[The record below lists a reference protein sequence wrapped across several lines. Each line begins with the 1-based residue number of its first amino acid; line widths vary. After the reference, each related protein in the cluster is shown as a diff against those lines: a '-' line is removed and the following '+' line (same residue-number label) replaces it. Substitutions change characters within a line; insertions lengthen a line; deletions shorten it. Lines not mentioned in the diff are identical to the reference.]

1 MKIAYYELWEV
12 VKMTTKTKRQ
22 ILLVDDEKIVR
33 ESLGEWLT
41 EAGYQVALAEDG
53 EKALRIVA
61 VKDVNVALVDLKL
74 PGEYDGLEVLKKI
87 KEEKDIPVIIITAYG
102 SIENAVEAM
111 KLGAYDYI
119 TKPFEPEELEFKIDE
134 LVKEIQE
141 EWEKVEEEKVEK
153 EVIQK
158 EIESQ
163 LKEGIEYYK
172 KQEYDSAI
180 DVFKKILSIDPTN
193 TDIIKNLRKAERQ
206 KEFKQPITLI
216 TKKIEEKEK
225 EGKVVSEKQCIWAKA
240 GVVSYR
246 VCTNNFDCATCEFAQ
261 SMEDMQGTYGDETG
275 FSAVRKKLLELPAD
289 KRNCRY
295 MLSEDVTF
303 KLCPNQYLC
312 QRCEFDQM
320 MQDIK
325 QQKQEEL
332 AKKVE
337 KIRKK
342 KLQ

>member
-1 MKIAYYELWEV
+1 
-12 VKMTTKTKRQ
+12 MTTKTKRQ

-41 EAGYQVALAEDG
+41 EAGYQVVLAEDG

-74 PGEYDGLEVLKKI
+74 PGKYDGLEVLKKI

-134 LVKEIQE
+134 LVKEIQG
-141 EWEKVEEEKVEK
+141 EWKKVEREKIES
-153 EVIQK
+153 EVTQK
-158 EIESQ
+158 EIEGQ
-163 LKEGIEYYK
+163 LKEGIEYHK
-172 KQEYDSAI
+172 KQEYDEAI
-180 DVFKKILSIDPTN
+180 NVFKKILAIDPTN
-193 TDIIKNLRKAERQ
+193 TEIIKNLRKAERQ
-206 KEFKQPITLI
+206 KEFKQPIVSI
-216 TKKIEEKEK
+216 TKKQREEKE
-225 EGKVVSEKQCIWAKA
+225 EGEVVSEKQCIWAKA

-246 VCTNNFDCATCEFAQ
+246 VCTRDFDCATCEFAQ
-261 SMEDMQGTYGDETG
+261 SMEDAQGIHTDETG

-295 MLSEDVTF
+295 MLSEDVAF
-303 KLCPNQYLC
+303 KLCPNLYQC
-312 QRCEFDQM
+312 STCEFDQI

-332 AKKVE
+332 AKKV
-337 KIRKK
+337 KKMYTRKK
-342 KLQ
+342 KHNLMAQL